1 GQYYV
6 AQSRGL
12 QGVALWRQG
21 SIENK
26 VQGLKLLQR
35 SVDDLIHPKNSDYL
49 DQQGIRPD
57 VRQLIIGT
65 YIEAVAELDPSRIL
79 QALGL
84 ADWLRAGMVQ
94 EALSDAAVRSA
105 ANTEGL
111 SALVR
116 QEQDAKNEIRGLR
129 SYLQGEAGSAQ
140 SPLPEIASQMRNR
153 INVLEKERTQLQA
166 SIKAGFPGYER
177 LVRPQPASLDEI
189 SQKLTTDEALIVV
202 MPDANGINIWAVKQE
217 NGRTKA
223 KFHRVAITADQ
234 IKHTVEVLRQSL
246 ESISTQGKVTPF
258 NDQLAYQTYQALLEP
273 LGDILNDRK
282 NWIVAASGVL
292 ARLPF
297 AVLQTQ
303 QPNKLTKPAWLI
315 QKVSLT
321 QTPSVSAWLSLRT
334 LLRRQVPS
342 EALIAWGDPVF
353 NPNFSKS
360 QSITKV
366 RNLNFTRTYSNDLD
380 SELPN
385 SNVIYHDIPELPD
398 TREELNNIAKSL
410 QADSAN
416 DLILGSK
423 ATRQSVLKANTDGLL
438 AKKKVIV
445 FATHGLMAGDL
456 PKLMQPALAL
466 SADGSE
472 IQNSLSPLLTLDDIL
487 NLKLNADW
495 VVLSAC
501 NTASADGKAEEALS
515 GLARGFF
522 YAGSR
527 SMLVT
532 HWAVESESAK
542 ELTTRTFTHFTQN
555 PTSPK
560 AESLQSAIL
569 QVMSDPKFEHP
580 AFWAPYVLVG
590 DSQR

>member
-1 GQYYV
+1 
-6 AQSRGL
+6 
-12 QGVALWRQG
+12 
-21 SIENK
+21 
-26 VQGLKLLQR
+26 
-35 SVDDLIHPKNSDYL
+35 
-49 DQQGIRPD
+49 
-57 VRQLIIGT
+57 
-65 YIEAVAELDPSRIL
+65 
-79 QALGL
+79 
-84 ADWLRAGMVQ
+84 MVQ

-129 SYLQGEAGSAQ
+129 SYLQGETGSAQ

-153 INVLEKERTQLQA
+153 INVLDKERTQLQA

-189 SQKLTTDEALIVV
+189 SQKLTNDEALIVV

-223 KFHRVAITADQ
+223 RFHRVAITADQ

-282 NWIVAASGVL
+282 NWILAASGVL

-303 QPNKLTKPAWLI
+303 QPSMLTKPAWLI

-334 LLRRQVPS
+334 LPRRKVPP

-353 NPNFSKS
+353 NPNFSKNEAS
-360 QSITKV
+360 TSV
-366 RNLNFTRTYSNDLD
+366 RNLNFTRNYNNDLD

-385 SNVIYHDIPELPD
+385 SKVLYHDIPELPD
-398 TREELNNIAKSL
+398 TRDELNNIAKSL
-410 QADSAN
+410 QADSGR

-445 FATHGLMAGDL
+445 FVNFVISTLRILEFISSIFSFKSCILISHSIIFDL
-456 PKLMQPALAL
+456 VQ
-466 SADGSE
+466 SFIGS
-472 IQNSLSPLLTLDDIL
+472 I
-487 NLKLNADW
+487 
-495 VVLSAC
+495 
-501 NTASADGKAEEALS
+501 
-515 GLARGFF
+515 
-522 YAGSR
+522 
-527 SMLVT
+527 
-532 HWAVESESAK
+532 
-542 ELTTRTFTHFTQN
+542 TRFSKN
-555 PTSPK
+555 
-560 AESLQSAIL
+560 
-569 QVMSDPKFEHP
+569 
-580 AFWAPYVLVG
+580 
-590 DSQR
+590 